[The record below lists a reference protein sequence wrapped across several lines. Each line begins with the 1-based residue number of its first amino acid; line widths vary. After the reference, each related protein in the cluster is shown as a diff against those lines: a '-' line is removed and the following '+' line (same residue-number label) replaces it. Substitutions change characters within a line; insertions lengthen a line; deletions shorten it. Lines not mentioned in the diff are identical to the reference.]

1 MSTIWRNIPMS
12 KMKSGYR
19 LPIGLGRQTLDTLA
33 GPVARGKRSKYRG
46 SWGLPHPPPEQP
58 FSCLVGLWDQA
69 LGDISYGDRCIRRA
83 HLMSDEECLRILVEI
98 QERLVAAG
106 IIKPDEDPFSEQ
118 IKLIGY

>member
-1 MSTIWRNIPMS
+1 LPVQSLAESGVSTGDHGACPTRPRSNHLAVWLGFGMTRDEICL
-12 KMKSGYR
+12 R
-19 LPIGLGRQTLDTLA
+19 L
-33 GPVARGKRSKYRG
+33 SWYRG
-46 SWGLPHPPPEQP
+46 
-58 FSCLVGLWDQA
+58 FIYQA
-69 LGDISYGDRCIRRA
+69 LGDISYGDRCIRPA